1 LGCGNRA
8 LGRSTA
14 GVELD
19 TPYLATN
26 RRQYPLHRWSGWW
39 WNPARAG
46 PERSPGRSAY
56 PMLIGPS
63 GPLAVAPG
71 GEVPGRCGPPYSTVV
86 ADLLPGAGGLPVDLP
101 YLSLQ
106 PAADFRFVNV
116 ALWTSAMAFQT
127 A

>member
-1 LGCGNRA
+1 MVRLVVEPSQSRSRA
-8 LGRSTA
+8 I
-14 GVELD
+14 
-19 TPYLATN
+19 
-26 RRQYPLHRWSGWW
+26 
-39 WNPARAG
+39 
-46 PERSPGRSAY
+46 PGRSAY

-63 GPLAVAPG
+63 GPLAVAPR